1 MWDKVLGL
9 GGALSFDIW
18 HYSPTRCEKGTFQLS
33 AKSVSFVVPSQK
45 RFYFSVAP
53 TEPSSVESHHPPLK
67 KNAWSFGMKVGGRN
81 YWFSFVPLGVECEN
95 PARCSDPAGY
105 DQEGAVAN
113 YVAQTIG
120 KLASGSFTKTE

>member
-1 MWDKVLGL
+1 
-9 GGALSFDIW
+9 
-18 HYSPTRCEKGTFQLS
+18 
-33 AKSVSFVVPSQK
+33 
-45 RFYFSVAP
+45 
-53 TEPSSVESHHPPLK
+53 
-67 KNAWSFGMKVGGRN
+67 MKVGGRN